1 MSKETSTST
10 SNDQMLQAMQQ
21 QFERM
26 FRMIEGVN
34 ERLERHDGI
43 LNQLQGVPSQRRQ
56 PRIKQ

>member
-1 MSKETSTST
+1 MSKETNTST

-26 FRMIEGVN
+26 FRIMEGVN

-43 LNQLQGVPSQRRQ
+43 LN
-56 PRIKQ
+56 